1 MCKKPPRPE
10 ALAGANRAIGSEFL
24 GRFSDWKSITVNLEK
39 LAKALQRG
47 ATLYIGRNENS
58 VHLAGLQA
66 LLQDTFPF
74 DDNYRHDRLI
84 ASTVI
89 CAHWFEFTGRQCG
102 LNRRYPATFLRE
114 LITTC
119 FGLDYTDIPMDAVLG
134 GLAHRGFRVER
145 IKPKGAVLFNWA
157 ATIRSMTRPPAGGGL
172 IRITELGKRGAIPP
186 IRISE

>member
-1 MCKKPPRPE
+1 MHWKSSRP
-10 ALAGANRAIGSEFL
+10 AARGGAHRATGSEFL
-24 GRFSDWKSITVNLEK
+24 GRFSSSESSSVDLEK
-39 LAKALQRG
+39 PAEALQRG
-47 ATLYIGRNENS
+47 AILYIGPDETS
-58 VHLAGLQA
+58 VDLERLRTFLQG
-66 LLQDTFPF
+66 TFPF
-74 DDNYRHDRLI
+74 DDSYRHDRLI
-84 ASTVI
+84 VPTVI

-102 LNRRYPATFLRE
+102 LNHRYPATFLRE

-145 IKPKGAVLFNWA
+145 IKPKSAVLFNWA
-157 ATIRSMTRPPAGGGL
+157 ATIRSMTHPPAGGSL